1 MLGRSEDT
9 PHFLQSTG
17 DSVKEDSIQERGEE
31 GLTAKSGGIQF
42 SNPTFL
48 TQEELWACFQRGCSG
63 LSTDAQL
70 IGLFPRAFLYRKS
83 KALNVR
89 NCRH

>member
-17 DSVKEDSIQERGEE
+17 DSVKEDSVKEDSIQERREE

-48 TQEELWACFQRGCSG
+48 RQEELWVSKGDVQGC
-63 LSTDAQL
+63 LQM
-70 IGLFPRAFLYRKS
+70 
-83 KALNVR
+83 LN
-89 NCRH
+89 